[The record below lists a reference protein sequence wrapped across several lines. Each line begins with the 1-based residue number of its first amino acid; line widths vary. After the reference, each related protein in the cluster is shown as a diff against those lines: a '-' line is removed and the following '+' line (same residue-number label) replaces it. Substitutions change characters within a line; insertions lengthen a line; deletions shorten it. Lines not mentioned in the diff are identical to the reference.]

1 MKEWYQQTKE
11 EILGQFQ
18 VTEQGLT
25 SFQAEK
31 ILAEKGENVLEEGKR
46 KSTLQVFLEQFC
58 DLLVVILIIA
68 ALISMVS
75 GNVEST
81 VVILAVIILNAI
93 LGTVQHA
100 KAEKSLDS
108 LKSLSSPSTKVMRD
122 GHKIEV
128 PSAQVVPGDI
138 LYLEAGDLVPADARV
153 LEAHSLKADESSM
166 TGESVPVSKEACGAL
181 PADTPLGDR
190 RNMLL
195 SATVITG
202 GNCTCVVT
210 GTGMDT
216 EVGRIAGM
224 LMEEGDGETPL
235 QRKMAEISK
244 TLSFVCLCV
253 CAVMFGVGLLQ
264 GKELLDMF
272 MTAVSLAVA
281 AIPEG
286 LPAIVTI
293 VLALGVQRMV
303 KRGAIVKRLPA
314 VAVSYTHLTLPTIY
328 SV

>member
-1 MKEWYQQTKE
+1 
-11 EILGQFQ
+11 
-18 VTEQGLT
+18 
-25 SFQAEK
+25 
-31 ILAEKGENVLEEGKR
+31 
-46 KSTLQVFLEQFC
+46 
-58 DLLVVILIIA
+58 
-68 ALISMVS
+68 
-75 GNVEST
+75 
-81 VVILAVIILNAI
+81 
-93 LGTVQHA
+93 
-100 KAEKSLDS
+100 
-108 LKSLSSPSTKVMRD
+108 
-122 GHKIEV
+122 
-128 PSAQVVPGDI
+128 
-138 LYLEAGDLVPADARV
+138 
-153 LEAHSLKADESSM
+153 M

-286 LPAIVTI
+286 LRP
-293 VLALGVQRMV
+293 L
-303 KRGAIVKRLPA
+303 LP
-314 VAVSYTHLTLPTIY
+314 SCWLWGC
-328 SV
+328 SGW